1 MPFYLFSCTKFYFI
15 TVGFF
20 LDNFQQNFLDTGL
33 CFIFNFRDIGSFGTW
48 EFVLG
53 YIPSNSAR
61 CLRGENLKFY
71 SLHLANNQIIMAA
84 AVSRMDGLVKEYL
97 LFRGFHATL
106 KTYESDIKNEKEKG
120 FRVN

>member
-1 MPFYLFSCTKFYFI
+1 M
-15 TVGFF
+15 
-20 LDNFQQNFLDTGL
+20 
-33 CFIFNFRDIGSFGTW
+33 W

-61 CLRGENLKFY
+61 CLRGENSENLKFY